1 MIGLAAL
8 AGTTPPGAL
17 ALQTPP
23 LGLPV
28 KVNGVVLFEHLGPVG
43 GVTVGVG
50 TGNGLTVI
58 VAVPVQPPAAVT
70 VTVYV
75 PDGTFVSG
83 FVVPPFDQLNV
94 SGGVNVPAG
103 TVAVTEPAL
112 VEPQGLTLV
121 SVGAIV
127 PGVMAAEP
135 DVVPGQPLPVRE
147 TNV

>member
-1 MIGLAAL
+1 MIGLVAF

-28 KVNGVVLFEHLGPVG
+28 KVNGVALFEHLGPVG
-43 GVTVGVG
+43 AVTVGVG
-50 TGNGLTVI
+50 NGNGFMVV

-75 PDGTFVSG
+75 PDGTFTSG
-83 FVVPPFDQLNV
+83 FVVPPFDQLYV

-103 TVAVTEPAL
+103 TVAVTEPVLAA
-112 VEPQGLTLV
+112 PQGLTLV
-121 SVGAIV
+121 SEGDIVPGAIV
-127 PGVMAAEP
+127 AEP
-135 DVVPGQPLPVRE
+135 DVVPGQPFPERE
-147 TNV
+147 LTV